1 MDTAGIIG
9 WVLTA
14 LLLGLV
20 IFQYYSR
27 SAPSS
32 TGNIFDGPLG
42 LMVKSFFNIIPFGL
56 FSFGIVSDMIF
67 QEVKMSIPSY
77 AVITVMIILRALTG
91 FAQTAGWIP
100 SSFSTP
106 GPSDTN
112 QLWCSLPGL
121 EFLENAFVPSSVFSS
136 MTVLFYYL
144 WWAVNTG
151 QHVQSIG
158 ITTLI
163 VMSTTTVQ
171 FVLGKCTPLFMNF
184 LPGAGA
190 LGVLFPTWLLSMF
203 VSGMVFSLVLGIDRS
218 KNPLSNIPAPASSG
232 SSPCPNGADN
242 NGQCLGPN
250 SGAGLLGQCPDG
262 YLPLDTN
269 SCIQCASAFASVIGG
284 KCVSNDPR
292 YTVPDPPVI
301 VNRSGAHKPI
311 PGKDADKK
319 PSSLASEQTFVAEL
333 YKDGELVKTI
343 SK

>member
-1 MDTAGIIG
+1 MDTSGIIG

-14 LLLGLV
+14 VLSALV
-20 IFQYYSR
+20 IFQYYGR

-32 TGNIFDGPLG
+32 VNIFDGPLG

-77 AVITVMIILRALTG
+77 AIITVMIILRALTG

-171 FVLGKCTPLFMNF
+171 FVMGKCTPLFMNF

-218 KNPLSNIPAPASSG
+218 KNPLSNIPASTSG
-232 SSPCPNGADN
+232 SGSTSANFVCPNGADT
-242 NGQCLGPN
+242 NGQCLGPS
-250 SGAGLLGQCPDG
+250 SGPGGFGSCPDG
-262 YLPLDTN
+262 YLVLNDTT
-269 SCIQCASAFASVIGG
+269 CIKCASAFASVIDG

-292 YTVPDPPVI
+292 YTPP
-301 VNRSGAHKPI
+301 NPPETKNKSGSYTSPVKPV
-311 PGKDADKK
+311 
-319 PSSLASEQTFVAEL
+319 SSEQTFVAEL

>member
-14 LLLGLV
+14 VLSALV
-20 IFQYYSR
+20 IFQYYGR

-32 TGNIFDGPLG
+32 VNMFDGPLG

-77 AVITVMIILRALTG
+77 AIITVMIILRALTG

-151 QHVQSIG
+151 QHVHSIG

-171 FVLGKCTPLFMNF
+171 FVMGKCTPLFMNF

-218 KNPLSNIPAPASSG
+218 KNPLSNIPASAGSGPGFTISG
-232 SSPCPNGADN
+232 SSCPNGADT
-242 NGQCLGPN
+242 NGQCLAPEPETSDYG
-250 SGAGLLGQCPDG
+250 
-262 YLPLDTN
+262 
-269 SCIQCASAFASVIGG
+269 CA
-284 KCVSNDPR
+284 
-292 YTVPDPPVI
+292 
-301 VNRSGAHKPI
+301 I
-311 PGKDADKK
+311 PGKFLPHNPGERKVPVCKPGCVLDSSGFRCKTILGGDKET
-319 PSSLASEQTFVAEL
+319 PRSASEQTFVAEL